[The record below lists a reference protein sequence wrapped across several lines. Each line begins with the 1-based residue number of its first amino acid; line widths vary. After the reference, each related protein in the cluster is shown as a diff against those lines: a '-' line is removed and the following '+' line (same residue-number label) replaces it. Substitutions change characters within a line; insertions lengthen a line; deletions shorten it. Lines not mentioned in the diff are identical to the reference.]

1 MTNSQSDLTPLQ
13 HDALRELGN
22 IGAGNAA
29 TALAQLVGRP
39 VGMSVPE
46 VNVVPLS
53 EVNELMGGS
62 EQLMVCISVKIL
74 GESRGVML
82 VLLSRPNALAIA
94 NRLLGQDPLSSK
106 TLTDMGKSALL
117 ELGNI
122 LLGAYMTAVSNL
134 LGLMLLSSVPSL
146 GFDIAGAF
154 VDLASERLKDDKAHV
169 IVIHIEF
176 QENEKKIAG
185 HLLFAPD
192 KPTIDAILAAVE
204 RLIGR

>member
-22 IGAGNAA
+22 IGAGHAA
-29 TALAQLVGRP
+29 TALAQLVGKR

-46 VNVVPLS
+46 VSIVPLS
-53 EVNELMGGS
+53 EVGDLMGGTD
-62 EQLMVCISVKIL
+62 QLVACVSVSIL
-74 GESRGVML
+74 GEARGMML
-82 VLLSRPNALAIA
+82 VLLSRQNALAIA
-94 NRLLGQDPLSSK
+94 SLLVGEDPVTSK

-134 LGLMLLSSVPSL
+134 LGLMLLPSVPIL

-154 VDLASERLKDDKAHV
+154 VDLASEQLGDDKAHV
-169 IVIHIEF
+169 IVIQTEF
-176 QENEKKIAG
+176 QETEKKISG

-192 KPTIDAILAAVE
+192 KPTIDAMLAAVE
-204 RLIGR
+204 RLVGR